1 MISPAFFQALKIII
15 ERLED
20 SEIPW
25 ALTGSVNFALQGI
38 TITPNDIDLQ
48 CNQAD
53 IHALAEYF
61 DNYATTPVD
70 LKISEKI
77 RSYFGQFEIEGVVVE
92 IMAGMQ
98 KKDSAGNWLP
108 PVDITQHRIF
118 INTQG
123 VEFPVLNL
131 AYERDSYAAMDRIE
145 KANRLAE
152 WLHQKE
158 EG

>member
-1 MISPAFFQALKIII
+1 MISPAFFEALKIII

-20 SEIPW
+20 SDIPW

-38 TITPNDIDLQ
+38 AVMPNDIDLQ
-48 CNQAD
+48 CNEAD
-53 IHALAEYF
+53 IHALAESFEKYVIM
-61 DNYATTPVD
+61 PVD

-77 RSYFGQFEIEGVVVE
+77 RSYFGQFEIEGVAVE

-98 KKDSAGNWLP
+98 KKDAAGNWLP

-131 AYERDSYAAMDRIE
+131 AYERDSYAAMDRVE
-145 KANRLAE
+145 KAKQLAE
-152 WLHQKE
+152 WLQQQE